1 MLKNLKRLI
10 VQKGENQMLNRYIWD
25 IVLFLVQYIGIM
37 NEAHKTHSSVAGI
50 HYISGKPVR
59 IDIRAGMIT
68 GITETDLPEEEK
80 TNLFLGPG
88 LIDNQINGYAG
99 VDFSGNNLSSKE
111 VVRAS
116 KAIWTDGVTTFLP
129 TVITSSHDRLINN
142 FRILREALETD
153 EEVAG
158 SIPGFHLEGPY
169 ISPDE
174 GYRGCHPVQ
183 HVRKPSW
190 NEFAEYQKAAGGN
203 IIQVTLAPELEG
215 AAGFIRQCR
224 DEGIVTAMGHTRATS
239 GEIEIAVE
247 NGVRLSTHLGN
258 GCANFIH
265 RHNNPIWPQLAN
277 EHLIPTIIADG
288 FHLLPEELKVFLKV
302 KGKNNLI
309 LTSDIV
315 YLAGMVPG
323 RYTFLESE
331 VELTADGMLRNNALN
346 CLAGASF
353 PLKTGVGNMMK
364 FTGCS
369 LEDAFNMASGN
380 VARIYGLEDR
390 GSLSPGKRADI
401 ILFEKSGDTIII
413 RRTYVNGKLV
423 FKN

>member
-1 MLKNLKRLI
+1 
-10 VQKGENQMLNRYIWD
+10 
-25 IVLFLVQYIGIM
+25 M
-37 NEAHKTHSSVAGI
+37 NKEHKTQSSVTGM

-59 IDIRAGMIT
+59 IEIRAGMIT
-68 GITETDLPEEEK
+68 GITETDLPEAEE
-80 TNLFLGPG
+80 TNLFVSPG

-99 VDFSGNNLSSKE
+99 VDFSGSDLSSAE

-116 KAIWTDGVTTFLP
+116 KEIWKDGVTSFLP
-129 TVITSSHDRLINN
+129 TVITGSHDRLINN
-142 FRILREALETD
+142 FRILHEALDTD
-153 EEVAG
+153 EDVAG
-158 SIPGFHLEGPY
+158 SVPGFHLEGPY

-183 HVRKPSW
+183 HIRKPSW
-190 NEFAEYQKAAGGN
+190 NEFTEYQKAAGGK

-215 AAGFIRQCR
+215 ATGFIRLCR
-224 DEGIVTAMGHTRATS
+224 DKGIVTAVGHTRATS
-239 GEIEIAVE
+239 AEIEIAVE

-265 RHNNPIWPQLAN
+265 RHHNPIWPQLAN
-277 EHLIPTIIADG
+277 EQLIPTIIADG

-302 KGKNNLI
+302 KGRENLI

-315 YLAGMVPG
+315 YLAGMAPG

-331 VELTADGMLRNNALN
+331 VEMTADGMLRNIAMN

-353 PLKTGVGNMMK
+353 PLRTGVGNMMK

-369 LEDAFNMASGN
+369 LEDAINMASLN

-390 GSLSPGKRADI
+390 GALTAGKRADI
-401 ILFEKSGDTIII
+401 ILFEKADDNIII
-413 RRTYVNGKLV
+413 RRTYVNGELV